1 MKGNVKIVLKDKQ
14 GNIVHKEENHNLVTN
29 FFSEYF
35 RPLGV
40 TRDYPYDYNV
50 ADMVGGILL
59 MEDAITESANIVQ
72 MPAGNKMIGNGAV
85 GIVNGSGTAVTELGS
100 YNSAETGWQDN
111 GDYKMTFEWT
121 PSQANGTISAICLT
135 NKAWGYVGEGNASSN
150 SRITQ
155 STSSK
160 YNPYNVTNSPCVP
173 MGTQHA
179 RSMDSGY
186 TYLAPN
192 GNANTYIRANNL
204 GYNTEN
210 NCSITGKMIL
220 KDYYFPRT
228 SIDFYKGVNS
238 KITPVQERQIDIP
251 SNIISDFT
259 SGHKVCNT
267 ELITFD
273 KANQKVHFAFG
284 SGAYSS
290 YTYIQIMKYSDQ
302 NVYCFHYDITN
313 KTMTANKVPLPSG
326 VVEGLW
332 QTASTSAYVPVAI
345 YCNDDYVI
353 IHRYLM
359 NSRADS
365 TEGVD
370 SSVTSCSV
378 YFVKIS
384 DGTYTEA
391 TLNFVNSTGYRV
403 HPYILSTYH
412 DGAWYVTYASD
423 AYSTIN
429 NSFYM
434 FKMDSVRKSAE
445 VMNLYTSADSD
456 GSYRPFP
463 VKSTE
468 YALAGMGYYNYEP
481 AYNRDSH
488 YIATIYNL
496 QEAVT
501 KTASLTMQITYT
513 LSFTGE

>member
-40 TRDYPYDYNV
+40 TREYPYDYNV

-135 NKAWGYVGEGNASSN
+135 NKAWGYVGEGNASSHG
-150 SRITQ
+150 RITQ

-160 YNPYNVTNSPCVP
+160 YNPFNFDNSPCVP
-173 MGTQHA
+173 MGTVHS
-179 RSMDSGY
+179 RYIDSGY
-186 TYLAPN
+186 TFLAPN
-192 GNANTYIRANNL
+192 GNANTFIRTNNFT
-204 GYNTEN
+204 YDTTN

-238 KITPVQERQIDIP
+238 KITPIQERQIDVP
-251 SNIISDFT
+251 STIISDFT
-259 SGHKVCNT
+259 SGHKT
-267 ELITFD
+267 STGSFMTFD

-284 SGAYSS
+284 SDADS
-290 YTYIQIMKYSDQ
+290 YNRQTMKYTDQ

-332 QTASTSAYVPVAI
+332 QTASTSYPVPVAI

-353 IHRYLM
+353 IHRYYM
-359 NSRADS
+359 NSPANS
-365 TEGVD
+365 TTGSD
-370 SSVTSCSV
+370 NNVTSCSIF
-378 YFVKIS
+378 FVKIS

-391 TLNFVNSTGYRV
+391 TLHFLSGRC
-403 HPYILSTYH
+403 PYTTFTYY
-412 DGAWYVTYASD
+412 DGVWYVN
-423 AYSTIN
+423 YSTET
-429 NSFYM
+429 SASTTYYYM
-434 FKMDSVRKSAE
+434 FKLDSVRKTAE
-445 VMNLYTSADSD
+445 VTNLFTEAGTYTSRGPLMIKSVEYPLASFG
-456 GSYRPFP
+456 GS
-463 VKSTE
+463 
-468 YALAGMGYYNYEP
+468 
-481 AYNRDSH
+481 AYVRNSH

-501 KTASLTMQITYT
+501 KTTSLTMQITYT
-513 LSFTGE
+513 LSFNEE

>member
-72 MPAGNKMIGNGAV
+72 IPAGNKMIGNGAV

-121 PSQANGTISAICLT
+121 PSQANGTISSICLT

-150 SRITQ
+150 SMITQ
-155 STSSK
+155 SSSSK

-173 MGTQHA
+173 IGTVHS
-179 RSMDSGY
+179 RSMDDGY
-186 TYLAPN
+186 TFLAPN
-192 GNANTYIRANNL
+192 GNANTYIRTNNL
-204 GYNTEN
+204 KYDTAN
-210 NCSITGKMIL
+210 NCSITGKMII

-238 KITPVQERQIDIP
+238 KITPIQEVQVDIP

-259 SGHKVCNT
+259 SGHKTTNPS
-267 ELITFD
+267 LMTFD
-273 KANQKVHFAFG
+273 KTNQKVHFAFG
-284 SGAYSS
+284 SGAYSNWS
-290 YTYIQIMKYSDQ
+290 NQQVMKHSDQ
-302 NVYCFHYDITN
+302 NVYCFHYDVTN
-313 KTMTANKVPLPSG
+313 KTMTANKVPIPSG
-326 VVEGLW
+326 VIEGLW
-332 QTASTSAYVPVAI
+332 ETQNTGNNVPVAI
-345 YCNDDYVI
+345 YCNDDYVV
-353 IHRYLM
+353 IHRFML
-359 NSRADS
+359 NSSASSS
-365 TEGVD
+365 TSRDG
-370 SSVTSCSV
+370 TRTTLPV
-378 YFVKIS
+378 YFIKIS
-384 DGTYTEA
+384 DGTYTEV
-391 TLNFVNSTGYRV
+391 TMTFMQNSDYDNYV
-403 HPYILSTYH
+403 SVVCSYY
-412 DGAWYVTYASD
+412 DGVWYTAIQHREYQYPNYFMEKFD
-423 AYSTIN
+423 AVSKKVYIN
-429 NSFYM
+429 NLLTNDNNY
-434 FKMDSVRKSAE
+434 AP
-445 VMNLYTSADSD
+445 YA
-456 GSYRPFP
+456 
-463 VKSTE
+463 VKSME
-468 YALAGMGYYNYEP
+468 YALAGFGGT
-481 AYNRDSH
+481 AYNRDNH

-513 LSFTGE
+513 LSFTEE

>member
-35 RPLGV
+35 RPLGT
-40 TRDYPYDYNV
+40 TREYPYDYNV

-135 NKAWGYVGEGNASSN
+135 NKAWGYVGEGNASSHG
-150 SRITQ
+150 RITQ
-155 STSSK
+155 SANSK
-160 YNPYNVTNSPCVP
+160 YNPYYNGSPCVP
-173 MGTQHA
+173 MGTGHA

-186 TYLAPN
+186 MYLAPN
-192 GNANTYIRANNL
+192 GNANTYIRSNNL
-204 GYNTEN
+204 TYDTTN

-228 SIDFYKGVNS
+228 SIDFYTGVNS
-238 KITPVQERQIDIP
+238 KITPIQERQIDIP

-259 SGHKVCNT
+259 SGHKVCDT
-267 ELITFD
+267 RLMTFD

-284 SGAYSS
+284 SVASS
-290 YTYIQIMKYSDQ
+290 TFEYIQMMKYSDQ
-302 NVYCFHYDITN
+302 SVYCFHYDITN

-332 QTASTSAYVPVAI
+332 QTANTSHYLPVAI

-353 IHRYLM
+353 IHRYSM
-359 NSRADS
+359 NAPANDTYGHS
-365 TEGVD
+365 

-378 YFVKIS
+378 YFVKVS
-384 DGTYTEA
+384 DGTYTET
-391 TLNFVNSTGYRV
+391 TLNFVNSTNFV
-403 HPYILSTYH
+403 HPYILCTYH
-412 DGAWYVTYASD
+412 DGVWYISYAESD
-423 AYSTIN
+423 TSIIYTGS
-429 NSFYM
+429 SFYM
-434 FKMDSVRKSAE
+434 FKIDSVRKSAE
-445 VMNLYTSADSD
+445 VTNLYTNTNTAIA
-456 GSYRPFP
+456 PFP

-468 YALAGMGYYNYEP
+468 YALAGMGYSSYEP

-513 LSFTGE
+513 LSFTEE

>member
-40 TRDYPYDYNV
+40 TREYPYDYNV

-72 MPAGNKMIGNGAV
+72 IPAGNKMIGNGAV

-135 NKAWGYVGEGNASSN
+135 NKAWGYVGEGNASSHG
-150 SRITQ
+150 RIVQ
-155 STSSK
+155 SATSK
-160 YNPYNVTNSPCVP
+160 YNPYSTANPSVP
-173 MGTQHA
+173 MGTSHT
-179 RSMDSGY
+179 RSMDDGY
-186 TYLAPN
+186 TFLAPN

-204 GYNTEN
+204 AYDTTN
-210 NCSITGKMIL
+210 NCSITGKMII

-228 SIDFYKGVNS
+228 SIDFYQGVNS

-267 ELITFD
+267 NLMTFD

-284 SGAYSS
+284 SSASSS
-290 YTYIQIMKYSDQ
+290 YTYIQMMKYSDQ

-332 QTASTSAYVPVAI
+332 QTASTSYPLPVAI
-345 YCNDDYVI
+345 YCNDDYVV
-353 IHRYLM
+353 IHRYSM
-359 NSRADS
+359 NAGAGEAVGRSA
-365 TEGVD
+365 
-370 SSVTSCSV
+370 SVTSCSV
-378 YFVKIS
+378 YFVKVS
-384 DGTYTEA
+384 DGTYTET
-391 TLNFVNSTGYRV
+391 TLNFVNSTTYFV
-403 HPYILSTYH
+403 HPYILCTYH
-412 DGAWYVTYASD
+412 DGVWYISYSESD
-423 AYSTIN
+423 ASISYTGSN
-429 NSFYM
+429 FYM
-434 FKMDSVRKSAE
+434 FKIDSVRKSAE
-445 VMNLYTSADSD
+445 VTNLYTNT
-456 GSYRPFP
+456 GSGAQEPFP
-463 VKSTE
+463 VKS
-468 YALAGMGYYNYEP
+468 GMGHNSYAP
-481 AYNRDSH
+481 AYNRDNH

>member
-135 NKAWGYVGEGNASSN
+135 NKAWGYVGEGNTSSQGI
-150 SRITQ
+150 ITQ
-155 STSSK
+155 SISSK
-160 YNPYNVTNSPCVP
+160 YNPFNTNNSPCVP
-173 MGTQHA
+173 MGTVHA
-179 RSMDSGY
+179 RSMDDGY
-186 TYLAPN
+186 TFLAPN
-192 GNANTYIRANNL
+192 GNANTYIRTNNL
-204 GYNTEN
+204 TYDTTN
-210 NCSITGKMIL
+210 NCSITGKMII

-228 SIDFYKGVNS
+228 SIDFYNGVNS
-238 KITPVQERQIDIP
+238 KITPFQERQIDIP
-251 SNIISDFT
+251 SNIASDFT
-259 SGHKVCNT
+259 SGHKTTNPS
-267 ELITFD
+267 LMTFD
-273 KANQKVHFAFG
+273 KTNQKVHFAFG

-290 YTYIQIMKYSDQ
+290 FSYQQVMKYSDQ
-302 NVYCFHYDITN
+302 NVYCFHYDVTN
-313 KTMTANKVPLPSG
+313 KTMTANKVPIPSG
-326 VVEGLW
+326 VIEGLW
-332 QTASTSAYVPVAI
+332 ETQNTGSVVPVAI
-345 YCNDDYVI
+345 YCNDDYVV
-353 IHRYLM
+353 IHRYNL
-359 NSRADS
+359 NSSASNS
-365 TEGVD
+365 TSRDG
-370 SSVTSCSV
+370 TRTTLPV
-378 YFVKIS
+378 YFIKVS

-391 TLNFVNSTGYRV
+391 TMTFSGSNSSDVYVNNIYSY
-403 HPYILSTYH
+403 Y
-412 DGAWYVTYASD
+412 DGAWYMTTRCNSYSSYYSYYMQKID
-423 AYSTIN
+423 AVSKKVFRT
-429 NSFYM
+429 
-434 FKMDSVRKSAE
+434 
-445 VMNLYTSADSD
+445 NLYTDENYVPFSA
-456 GSYRPFP
+456 
-463 VKSTE
+463 KSTE
-468 YALAGMGYYNYEP
+468 YALAGFGNT